1 MVRFSRLLPLIF
13 KFPSDASEHSEHSGL
28 RVYLAAR
35 NIGIYRAG
43 AGSAFANIGIYRA
56 GAGSAFAN
64 IATYRAGVVS
74 AHTGLLETSVF
85 IARAPFRPSQMS
97 LFIDRASFRSTS
109 PCSEHQYL
117 SSGCWS
123 DLRKRRYL
131 SIRRHFGPSKPCF
144 LSNVRRFSPNRLARP
159 SIAHRFVHIALVET
173 SVLIECTPV
182 RPSQMSVSIDQAH
195 RLARNVGLTSGRRF
209 SPNRLARPSPERVRK
224 LRSRCPLDFA
234 GLDPSD
240 PCSSFCC
247 SNFSLC
253 MDMHGLTLVYIR
265 HRAAGTHGVSELSYL
280 P

>member
-1 MVRFSRLLPLIF
+1 MCIRDSIKTCPGVLTALGGGASARLLRL
-13 KFPSDASEHSEHSGL
+13 
-28 RVYLAAR
+28 AR

-131 SIRRHFGPSKPCF
+131 SIRRHFGPSKPWF

-182 RPSQMSVSIDQAH
+182 RPSQMSVSIDQAF
-195 RLARNVGLTSGRRF
+195 RLVRNVGLSRAGVV
-209 SPNRLARPSPERVRK
+209 S
-224 LRSRCPLDFA
+224 LRIGL
-234 GLDPSD
+234 LDPRRKEFENCDRGVRSTLQVSIQAT
-240 PCSSFCC
+240 PVLLSAAQTF
-247 SNFSLC
+247 LC
-253 MDMHGLTLVYIR
+253 AWTCTGSH
-265 HRAAGTHGVSELSYL
+265 
-280 P
+280 